1 MMERLPLL
9 TKAGYFGYSPNML
22 RPPCRAILLTSN
34 AETILPTLQEAG
46 CEVAVARDSAQA
58 ADLKA
63 GVRPEVIFLHG
74 PEPGVS
80 GKLRRLPPQL
90 QVVHCLLT
98 EVANLA
104 QTDVAAGFDD
114 FMSLPLNTDE
124 VIARVRLWR
133 WRREQINTDG
143 AVRAGPLLVDMA
155 NMHVTVDG
163 APVALTFK
171 EYELLCILLRR
182 RGQVLTR
189 EHILD
194 SIWGPDYYGGER
206 TVDVH
211 IRRLR
216 TKLPEI
222 ADMISTVHGMG
233 YRFEA

>member
-1 MMERLPLL
+1 MERLPLL
-9 TKAGYFGYSPNML
+9 TNVAHSSYAPSML
-22 RPPCRAILLTSN
+22 RPPCRAILLSRD
-34 AETILPTLQEAG
+34 AGVLLPVLKEAG
-46 CEVAVARDSAQA
+46 CEVVVAKDAAQA
-58 ADLKA
+58 ADLK
-63 GVRPEVIFLHG
+63 GEVRPEVIFLHD

-80 GKLRRLPPQL
+80 GKLRRMPPQL

-98 EVANLA
+98 DAATLA
-104 QTDVAAGFDD
+104 QADVAAGFDD
-114 FMSLPLNTDE
+114 FIGLPLNSNE
-124 VIARVRLWR
+124 VVARVRLWR
-133 WRREQINTDG
+133 WRREQISNEG
-143 AVRAGPLLVDMA
+143 AMRAGPLVVDMG
-155 NMHVTVDG
+155 NMRVTIEG
-163 APVALTFK
+163 APVSLTFK
-171 EYELLCILLRR
+171 EYELLSILMRR

>member
-1 MMERLPLL
+1 MERLSLL
-9 TKAGYFGYSPNML
+9 TDVGHVRYSPSML
-22 RPPCRAILLTSN
+22 RPPCRAILVTSDP
-34 AETILPTLQEAG
+34 EPILATLEEAG
-46 CEVAVARDSAQA
+46 CKVDVAVDAVEA

-63 GVRPEVIFLHG
+63 EARPEVIFMHN
-74 PEPGVS
+74 PPPGLS

-90 QVVHCLLT
+90 QAVHCLLAD
-98 EVANLA
+98 VSSLA
-104 QTDVAAGFDD
+104 QADVAAGFDD
-114 FMSLPLNTDE
+114 FMRLPLDANE
-124 VIARVRLWR
+124 VIARVHLWR
-133 WRREQINTDG
+133 WRREQIGIDG
-143 AVRAGPLLVDMA
+143 AIQAGPLVVEMA
-155 NMHVTVDG
+155 NMRVSVDG
-163 APVALTFK
+163 VAVTLTFK
-171 EYELLCILLRR
+171 EYELLCLLLRR

-222 ADMISTVHGMG
+222 AEMISTVHGVG

>member
-1 MMERLPLL
+1 MERLHLL
-9 TKAGYFGYSPNML
+9 TDPHHYSYSRNML
-22 RPPCRAILLTSN
+22 RPPCRAILLTRT
-34 AETILPTLQEAG
+34 ADAMLPVLKEAG
-46 CEVAVARDSAQA
+46 CEVAVAQDQAQA

-63 GVRPEVIFLHG
+63 EFRPEVIFLHD
-74 PEPGVS
+74 PQPGVS

-90 QVVHCLLT
+90 QVIHCLLT
-98 EVANLA
+98 DAAGLA

-114 FMSLPLNTDE
+114 FMSLPLNPDE
-124 VIARVRLWR
+124 VVARVRLWR
-133 WRREQINTDG
+133 WRREQINSEG
-143 AVRAGPLLVDMA
+143 AVRAGPLLVDMS
-155 NMHVTVDG
+155 NMRVTLDG
-163 APVALTFK
+163 APVSLTFK

-233 YRFEA
+233 YRFES